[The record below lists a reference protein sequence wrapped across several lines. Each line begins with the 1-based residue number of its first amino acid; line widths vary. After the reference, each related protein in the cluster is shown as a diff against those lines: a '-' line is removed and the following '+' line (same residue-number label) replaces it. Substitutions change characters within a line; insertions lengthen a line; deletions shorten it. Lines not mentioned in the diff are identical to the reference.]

1 MSSSPP
7 RDQEAAEAEED
18 PWADKTTELS
28 FSGAAAARH
37 DQDSAGDSSDEDNE
51 AAPDK
56 MEVDNDADREFIWV
70 FPLPATKLNI
80 HIAQLGTWPGQEAW
94 PWTPAPRPGTRPL
107 PP

>member
-70 FPLPATKLNI
+70 FPLKQNLFFY
-80 HIAQLGTWPGQEAW
+80 AQLGMWPGQEAW

>member
-70 FPLPATKLNI
+70 FPLQQNLFSCLSSLGRGRVWRRG
-80 HIAQLGTWPGQEAW
+80 HGHQLL
-94 PWTPAPRPGTRPL
+94 PL
-107 PP
+107 GHAHCSVQ